1 MPFISPRSKHFC
13 MRSKEVS
20 HSKVSS
26 FFYKQKPRPIP
37 ALHTTIVDLMIQVLL
52 LVQKSG
58 KKTTWDVLKT
68 LLNNGISTTN
78 LNWCNCPNFW
88 LPSTVPTSNSLTN
101 HSNRPTPPPVQPKGT
116 PRHGAK
122 TTWPRITMSV
132 NTCHLQSPCCFLM
145 VKSWWASPEP

>member
-1 MPFISPRSKHFC
+1 MPFIAPQSKHFC

-37 ALHTTIVDLMIQVLL
+37 ALHTTSVDLMIQVL
-52 LVQKSG
+52 KSG
-58 KKTTWDVLKT
+58 KKTTWDVLKPS
-68 LLNNGISTTN
+68 LNNGISTTN

-88 LPSTVPTSNSLTN
+88 LPSTVPTSNSLTY
-101 HSNRPTPPPVQPKGT
+101 HSVQPKGT

-122 TTWPRITMSV
+122 TTWHRPDHHE
-132 NTCHLQSPCCFLM
+132 CQHLPFAKSMLLFSM
-145 VKSWWASPEP
+145 VKS